1 MALEICLLDPLF
13 TEMIQLYEQELE
25 KRGYRPSTIESLL
38 FQIKRIFRSP
48 FGGEQGYSV
57 SKSQG
62 WLQEQRK
69 RLLNGQIK
77 PSYFSQM
84 FTAVEQFNQFCTEGT
99 LVVRVRRL
107 NPMRP
112 LSKPYDSIQQ
122 EFLSSLPASLKPTT
136 VRLYEEYS
144 RQFLGYLQEHSISE
158 SNAITFSVIEKYLA
172 HASKRHKRS
181 MDKVLRSVK
190 LLLPLLG
197 SDVDISILRPGY
209 KRRAVLPHFSYEEAD
224 AILHT
229 VDRSTSMGKRD
240 YAILSVAIYTG
251 LRLGDILN
259 LRLSDI
265 AWRQQE
271 IEVVQEKT
279 GTKIRLPL
287 HIEAGD
293 ALADYI
299 LNGRPLSTDDHIFVR
314 HHAPYGELTGR
325 IVGKQILDRC
335 FSADESLRKR
345 CAEKTFHAFRR
356 SFGSWL
362 SKEQTPL
369 PLISEMLGHTNQEA
383 SKFYLSYNHVDMKKC
398 CLGLDSIPVLRE
410 DLI

>member
-1 MALEICLLDPLF
+1 MK
-13 TEMIQLYEQELE
+13 Q
-25 KRGYRPSTIESLL
+25 
-38 FQIKRIFRSP
+38 
-48 FGGEQGYSV
+48 
-57 SKSQG
+57 
-62 WLQEQRK
+62 
-69 RLLNGQIK
+69 
-77 PSYFSQM
+77 
-84 FTAVEQFNQFCTEGT
+84 
-99 LVVRVRRL
+99 
-107 NPMRP
+107 
-112 LSKPYDSIQQ
+112 
-122 EFLSSLPASLKPTT
+122 TT
-136 VRLYEEYS
+136 VRLYERYS
-144 RQFLGYLQEHSISE
+144 RQFLEYLQENSLSE
-158 SNAITFSVIEKYLA
+158 SKAITFSVIEKYLSY
-172 HASKRHKRS
+172 ASKHHSRS

-190 LLLPLLG
+190 LLLPLL
-197 SDVDISILRPGY
+197 DADIDIGILRPGY

-229 VDRSTSMGKRD
+229 VDRSTPMGKRD

-259 LRLSDI
+259 LRLNDI

-271 IEVVQEKT
+271 IEVIQEKT

-287 HIEAGD
+287 RIETGD

-299 LNGRPLSTDDHIFVR
+299 LNGRPVSADDHIFVR

-345 CAEKTFHAFRR
+345 CAGKTFHAFRR

-369 PLISEMLGHTNQEA
+369 PLISEILGHTNQES
-383 SKFYLSYNHVDMKKC
+383 SKFYLSYNHIDMKKC
-398 CLGLDSIPVLRE
+398 CLGLDGIPVLRE
-410 DLI
+410 DLL